1 MPVGTACGHDDEVL
15 AAHIREASELIR
27 SKAARTK
34 GVAPAARVTLSCRVP
49 YRIDISCPPHD
60 ALDQLVQLGALDIE
74 PVSDGLAAII
84 PDGVTPDAVAGALG
98 VASLA
103 VSPAVGRDHGS
114 VWLLRPRAVRIGSIL
129 VAPPEVAASPDA
141 LRLTDSTVFGTGHH
155 PTTALC
161 VEALE
166 EALTTA
172 VPDSVLD
179 VGTGSGVL
187 ALTALMMGASR
198 AVGLDIDADALKVA
212 AEHARLNNLADRLQL
227 VLGGPDVVD
236 GAWPLVVANV
246 LAAPLIKMAPVLVRR
261 VGCRGRLI
269 LSGIPWSL
277 ESEVRQTYQR
287 LGMPH
292 IRSETRAGWTVL
304 VAQPSW

>member
-1 MPVGTACGHDDEVL
+1 M
-15 AAHIREASELIR
+15 
-27 SKAARTK
+27 
-34 GVAPAARVTLSCRVP
+34 APAARVTLSCRVP

-74 PVSDGLAAII
+74 PVNDGLAAII

-98 VASLA
+98 VASVA
-103 VSPAVGRDHGS
+103 ASPAVGRDHGS

-129 VAPPEVAASPDA
+129 VAPPEVAAPPDA

-187 ALTALMMGASR
+187 ALTALMMGVSR

-246 LAAPLIKMAPVLVRR
+246 LAAPLIEMAPVLVRR

>member
-187 ALTALMMGASR
+187 ALTALMLGVSR